1 MPNDT
6 PEMPERLEFTCKRCG
21 ELGTVGFQPRDIN
34 DLLCRDCFEETGG
47 KTYDLSN
54 LTKAPRRKHDTRV
67 AFRISCAQCGKDDEL
82 DYVPKGVPMSEV
94 LCKECMLAKKGEASR
109 WALVEREKLRE
120 QNKRPTYDVP
130 CTDCG
135 AIESLPF
142 KPQPDREYFCYMC
155 YLTRQ
160 RIEEFG
166 APAERTPRQEA
177 GKNVFIRRRKIAE

>member
-1 MPNDT
+1 MTDST
-6 PEMPERLEFTCKRCG
+6 PTNFERIEFTCKRCA
-21 ELGTVGFQPRDIN
+21 EIGTVGFQPRDID

-54 LTKAPRRKHDTRV
+54 LTKAPRRKHNTRV
-67 AFRISCAQCGKDDEL
+67 AFRMTCSQCGQDDEL
-82 DYVPKGVPMSEV
+82 DYVPKGVPMDEV
-94 LCKECMLAKKGEASR
+94 LCKACMLAKSGDASR

-120 QNKRPTYDVP
+120 QNKRPAHETK
-130 CTDCG
+130 CADCG
-135 AIESLPF
+135 NIELLPF
-142 KPQPDREYFCYMC
+142 KPQADREYFCYSC

-166 APAERTPRQEA
+166 APVDRTPRQEA